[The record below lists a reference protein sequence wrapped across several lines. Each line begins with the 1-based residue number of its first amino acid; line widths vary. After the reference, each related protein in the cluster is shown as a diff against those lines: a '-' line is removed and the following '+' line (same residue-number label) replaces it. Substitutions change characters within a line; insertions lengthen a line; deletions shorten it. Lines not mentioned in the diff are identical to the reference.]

1 MLNSKIAV
9 IVTEGETDDLFYRR
23 ILDVLRKKTL
33 NKRLCVDKVEY
44 ICLKGFGKFDSKL
57 CNILKR
63 KVRGYKK
70 INKDVEVSVFLCYD
84 QDVFVGKKN
93 PPINWRQIEKEL
105 KRNKADYIY
114 HIVAEQSIEDFIM
127 LDFDGILKFLNL
139 RNLNQNDYRGCEGL
153 KRLFKKAGKAYIK
166 GSRAES
172 LLNAINF
179 DIIEEKMCIQIK
191 PLCCI
196 VGVNCSH
203 SDF

>member
-23 ILDVLRKKTL
+23 IIFFKKINHQFHPL
-33 NKRLCVDKVEY
+33 LQ
-44 ICLKGFGKFDSKL
+44 
-57 CNILKR
+57 LKR
-63 KVRGYKK
+63 KVRWYKK